1 MGGPAS
7 EARRGDG
14 AKRKSVRKS
23 CRSAVDSAPSALEGA
38 PAAASGSSCELA
50 NPAQVR
56 QIASQ
61 TGDFLCRMRFVA
73 GLGAVAKLLVRTADG
88 RSCRHN
94 WQQEAASGRRRNG
107 KSARQ

>member
-1 MGGPAS
+1 MRLPPVRGTSAAQTQGHQCSTDS
-7 EARRGDG
+7 EAPAQHCGRDG

-23 CRSAVDSAPSALEGA
+23 CRSAGDSALSALEGA

-61 TGDFLCRMRFVA
+61 TGVLFSA
-73 GLGAVAKLLVRTADG
+73 G
-88 RSCRHN
+88 
-94 WQQEAASGRRRNG
+94 
-107 KSARQ
+107 